1 MDMNQLSTFIA
12 VADCG
17 SFSKAAQELYVSSTA
32 VMKQINMLEKQVG
45 VKLLERTNR
54 GVILTDAGRSFYH
67 DARDIIKSC
76 EEAVS
81 RAKNAGRGNV
91 DVIRIG
97 SSILYPGGNFIE
109 LWTRMSDKYPQFK
122 IRVVPFIDEHT
133 NIPRILKNLG
143 TGGFDLIIGACNSN
157 KWLSIC
163 DFYEMGFC
171 EICCAVS
178 VDHRLASKK
187 VLKIEDLYG
196 ETLMMIQRGDSEILD
211 SIRDNI
217 EQNHREIKIGSTP
230 PFYDISVFNSC
241 EQNGNVLLTLDI
253 WSEIHPSLK
262 TIPVEWDYKMPYG
275 ILYRAGSTDYI
286 DKFIEIVKKE
296 NGIFI

>member
-196 ETLMMIQRGDSEILD
+196 ETLMMIQRGDSD
-211 SIRDNI
+211 
-217 EQNHREIKIGSTP
+217 G
-230 PFYDISVFNSC
+230 
-241 EQNGNVLLTLDI
+241 
-253 WSEIHPSLK
+253 
-262 TIPVEWDYKMPYG
+262 
-275 ILYRAGSTDYI
+275 
-286 DKFIEIVKKE
+286 
-296 NGIFI
+296 